1 MAQASGILSSAVH
14 AVEGVPLV
22 IDSSH
27 HGDSTKIETGA
38 RQEHP
43 MPLGSS
49 NVAHVVSLV
58 VHNAPAGVSRGDLGA
73 PAPLSRLRKG
83 YVLQFQNNLFLN
95 GYRANG
101 VWATATLSSA
111 KVFWTPPTSAADLF
125 CARILVVLVSNGGG
139 LRRTILDVPR
149 EASTGDYRRDYGVA
163 KSASAL
169 KEASDD
175 DERRE
180 EQSATD
186 SQGQEAKSN
195 EASCHKASN
204 DDGNDSGVRKCANNG
219 DGVPPS
225 FLIRTFLNT
234 QRAQLEDGKKLVFAF
249 IEAYLRIDL
258 FGLQSGFGVR
268 PDSLLFIGPR
278 GNTLALPVSILL
290 EPCDLAREIVQTKI
304 RESTNAFGKGQR

>member
-1 MAQASGILSSAVH
+1 MAQVRGSLSSAQ
-14 AVEGVPLV
+14 AVEGVP
-22 IDSSH
+22 SH
-27 HGDSTKIETGA
+27 HGDSKIETG
-38 RQEHP
+38 REKHP
-43 MPLGSS
+43 LSICSS
-49 NVAHVVSLV
+49 IVAPQFGNSVLTPKV
-58 VHNAPAGVSRGDLGA
+58 AETAGISRGDLGV

-83 YVLQFQNNLFLN
+83 YVLQFQNKLFLN
-95 GYRANG
+95 GYRASG
-101 VWATATLSSA
+101 VWATAKLDSA

-139 LRRTILDVPR
+139 LRRTILDVRR
-149 EASTGDYRRDYGVA
+149 EASTEDYRDRRDLGAA

-175 DERRE
+175 EGRQ
-180 EQSATD
+180 EQPATD
-186 SQGQEAKSN
+186 SQGKETKSN
-195 EASCHKASN
+195 ETCSQASN
-204 DDGNDSGVRKCANNG
+204 DDSNGVRTCANNADG

-268 PDSLLFIGPR
+268 PDCLLFIGPR
-278 GNTLALPVSILL
+278 GSTLALPVSILL
-290 EPCDLAREIVQTKI
+290 EPRDIALEIVQTKI
-304 RESTNAFGKGQR
+304 REVTEAFEKGQR